1 MTARIHCVKKARK
14 DYPTHSIKKGESYY
28 WWKFRRRGG
37 KHFSKT
43 YPRPSQLTQSDY
55 LSTTCGLQER
65 IEDLVIDP
73 EDLEGLADELRSAA
87 DELRT
92 LGSEQEDKIGNMPDS
107 LQDGEVAERLR
118 GRAEACEEVANE
130 LEAAA
135 DEIVDL
141 KEEHDLGTDTD
152 IVEAARSV
160 LDNIGW
166 DVDPG

>member
-1 MTARIHCVKKARK
+1 MARPHCVKKARK
-14 DYPTHSIKKGESYY
+14 DYPTHGIKKGESYY
-28 WWKFRRRGG
+28 WWKFRHGG
-37 KHFSKT
+37 KHLSKT
-43 YPRPSQLTQSDY
+43 YPRPSQLTQSDF
-55 LSTTCGLQER
+55 LSTAYSLQEQ
-65 IEDLVIDP
+65 INDLVIDP

-92 LGSEQEDKIGNMPDS
+92 LGSDQEDKIGNMPDS

-141 KEEHDLGTDTD
+141 KDLEDPPTDD
-152 IVEAARSV
+152 IIRTSARDI

>member
-1 MTARIHCVKKARK
+1 
-14 DYPTHSIKKGESYY
+14 
-28 WWKFRRRGG
+28 
-37 KHFSKT
+37 
-43 YPRPSQLTQSDY
+43 
-55 LSTTCGLQER
+55 
-65 IEDLVIDP
+65 VIDP
-73 EDLEGLADELRSAA
+73 EDLEGLAEELRSAA

-141 KEEHDLGTDTD
+141 KDLEDPPTDD
-152 IVEAARSV
+152 IICTSARDI